1 MHTLEQLR
9 RGDYQ
14 GATHLKLSEQLSEFP
29 KEIYTLA
36 DTLEVLDLS
45 DNQLTELPSDF
56 ACLTKL
62 RIFFASNN
70 PFEQVPEVLGQMPE
84 LEMIGF
90 KSCQIKTVSE
100 HCLPA
105 CTRWLILTD
114 NQIAA
119 LPDAIGRLT
128 RLEKLMLAGNA
139 IRELPHTFAN
149 LTNLRLLR
157 LAANQLEAFP
167 EILLTLPQLAW
178 LAFSGN
184 PFCAPRD
191 EHSDFT
197 QVAAVD
203 LALHEVLG
211 QGASGLISR
220 ATWTHNGNGLA
231 DDVAVKVYKGGI
243 TSDGYPQDELDACLT
258 VGAHENLVKPLAH
271 IHEPDCAALLMAL
284 IPADYHNL
292 GQPPSLVSCTRDTFT
307 QGQSFSAEQA
317 DFIIAQM
324 RAVVAH
330 LENKQVSHG
339 DLYAHN
345 VLINQDS
352 HILFGD
358 FGAASKYHHLTPAQ
372 QAGIRRMERRALA
385 YFEEDILGLVTH

>member
-1 MHTLEQLR
+1 MQTLEQLR
-9 RGDYQ
+9 RGECQ
-14 GATHLKLSEQLSEFP
+14 GATRLKLSEQLTEFP
-29 KEIYTLA
+29 EEIYSLS

-45 DNQLTELPSDF
+45 NNKLTDLPSDF
-56 ACLTKL
+56 TRLTKL
-62 RIFFASNN
+62 RIFFGSNN
-70 PFEQVPEVLGQMPE
+70 LFQHVPQVLGLMPE

-100 HCLPA
+100 QCLPA
-105 CTRWLILTD
+105 KTRWLILTD
-114 NQIAA
+114 NQIEQI
-119 LPDAIGRLT
+119 PQSIGRLT
-128 RLEKLMLAGNA
+128 YLEKLMLAGNS
-139 IRELPHTFAN
+139 IRDLPNSFAN

-157 LAANQLEAFP
+157 LAANQLTAFP
-167 EILLTLPQLAW
+167 DVLLDLPKLAW

-191 EHSDFT
+191 LHFDFT
-197 QVAAVD
+197 QVTSAE
-203 LALHEVLG
+203 LQLHEVLG
-211 QGASGLISR
+211 QGASGLISK
-220 ATWTHNGNGLA
+220 ASWLQNLNGFA
-231 DDVAVKVYKGGI
+231 DEVAVKVFKGDV

-258 VGAHENLVKPLAH
+258 VGGHECLIKPLAH
-271 IHEPDCAALLMAL
+271 IHEPDCAALVMDL
-284 IPADYHNL
+284 IPKDYYNL

-324 RAVVAH
+324 RSIVAH
-330 LENKQVSHG
+330 LESKQVSHG

-358 FGAASKYHHLTPAQ
+358 FGAASKYHHLTLAQ
-372 QAGIRRMERRALA
+372 QAGIQKIERRALA
-385 YFEEDILGLVTH
+385 YFEEDMQSLVM